1 MGVDMKLWV
10 DANGCPD
17 ALQDI
22 LVRTAR
28 KLEVPI
34 TFVAHR
40 NLSMSQT
47 ELCSSVR
54 VGISKDATGKHLDKH
69 ARSGDLAITQ
79 DIPLAGRLVAKGL
92 VVLDLRGELFT
103 AENVPERLGVRN
115 FVQELRYNGVMTG
128 GANGALAH
136 DHRFFAA
143 ALERQI
149 NRLKKPRP

>member
-1 MGVDMKLWV
+1 MKLWV

-28 KLEVPI
+28 KLEVPV

-40 NLSMSQT
+40 NLSLPQS

-54 VGISKDATGKHLDKH
+54 VGIGREATGKHLEKH
-69 ARSGDLAITQ
+69 ARAGDLTVTQ
-79 DIPLAGRLVAKGL
+79 DIPLAGRLLAKSV

-128 GANGALAH
+128 GGNGSLAH

-143 ALERQI
+143 ALERHLH
-149 NRLKKPRP
+149 RLKKPRP